1 MSLNAPKPSTPKPRI
16 YMRGSVWVLTLLAL
30 GCATTPQTTRLQASD
45 FDVTVDAMVAS
56 LANSDFLRDRTPDSP
71 RIYITT
77 NKVENLTND
86 LIPVAEQWMLIA
98 RVQGALPTRQ
108 LAEQKNI
115 RFQIPPEEVQVLRQA
130 GFEASINSGP
140 ATTHVMTAVFRSAPR
155 LARETGSGFV
165 GGRTD
170 YYYLEYSITDVVSR
184 EIVWNDAFEFKREA
198 RGLAID

>member
-1 MSLNAPKPSTPKPRI
+1 MIL
-16 YMRGSVWVLTLLAL
+16 VLGA
-30 GCATTPQTTRLQASD
+30 CATAPQTTRLRASD
-45 FDVTVDAMVAS
+45 FDVTVEAMVAS
-56 LANSDFLRDRTPDSP
+56 LADSAFLRDRGPDSP

-115 RFQIPPEEVQVLRQA
+115 RFQIPPEEVQMLRQA
-130 GFEASINSGP
+130 GFDASINSGP

-155 LARETGSGFV
+155 LARGLNSGLV
-165 GGRTD
+165 DGRTD

-184 EIVWNDAFEFKREA
+184 EVVWTDAFEFKREA